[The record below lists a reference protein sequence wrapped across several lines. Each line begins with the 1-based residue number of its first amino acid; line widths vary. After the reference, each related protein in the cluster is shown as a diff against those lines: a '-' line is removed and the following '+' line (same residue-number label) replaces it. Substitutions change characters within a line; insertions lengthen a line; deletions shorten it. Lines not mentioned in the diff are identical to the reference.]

1 MVRPVNILD
10 RLLAEVPTV
19 VQRVYSQPRDM
30 SPKAIDERAKN
41 LAAKAEQSLSSHI
54 SKDTSFKGDS

>member
-1 MVRPVNILD
+1 MVRQVSILD

-30 SPKAIDERAKN
+30 SEAAIEERAKK
-41 LAAKAEQSLSSHI
+41 LAKQSSSGHI